1 MPTISSSSPTGCAE
15 LKPLARGIAPLAGW
29 GDGEIVAR
37 RSDAPHDLPVGFRGY
52 DRASTDALLAKLDE
66 KRAALARER
75 DELRQQ
81 LEDLTRDVEE
91 YRKRSDAVADA
102 LVTAQRMALDL
113 RANAEAEIAEQRREA
128 EGLLA
133 EAEAEIAER
142 ERDLAAEREKLV
154 DAGNEIR
161 AEARADATEIVR
173 EARIRADRLIDEVLD
188 ALRAY
193 EDDADG
199 FLSESRTRLVSL
211 VRELIDRIPGSAPAA
226 PEEQPAEVDTE
237 VVAGSGVDTDS
248 SVADS
253 AAA

>member
-1 MPTISSSSPTGCAE
+1 M
-15 LKPLARGIAPLAGW
+15 
-29 GDGEIVAR
+29 AR

-52 DRASTDALLAKLDE
+52 DRASTDALLSKLNE
-66 KRAALARER
+66 RNAALSRER
-75 DELRQQ
+75 DDLSKQVSELK
-81 LEDLTRDVEE
+81 RDVEE
-91 YRKRSDAVADA
+91 YRHRSDAVADA
-102 LVTAQRMALDL
+102 LVTAQRIALDL
-113 RANAEAEIAEQRREA
+113 RANAEVEIAEQIREIDS
-128 EGLLA
+128 LRA
-133 EAEAEIAER
+133 EAEAAIAER
-142 ERDLAAEREKLV
+142 EREVEAAREKLV
-154 DAGNEIR
+154 DVGNEIR

-237 VVAGSGVDTDS
+237 IVAETNASGDTP
-248 SVADS
+248 VADS

>member
-1 MPTISSSSPTGCAE
+1 M
-15 LKPLARGIAPLAGW
+15 
-29 GDGEIVAR
+29 AR
-37 RSDAPHDLPVGFRGY
+37 RSDVPHDLPVGFRGY

-66 KRAALARER
+66 RSAALLRER
-75 DELRQQ
+75 DELWQQ
-81 LEDLTRDVEE
+81 VNDLTQDVNE
-91 YRKRSDAVADA
+91 YRQRSEAVADA

-113 RANAEAEIAEQRREA
+113 RVSAEAEIAEQRREVDGLRASA
-128 EGLLA
+128 ESEL
-133 EAEAEIAER
+133 AER
-142 ERDLAAEREKLV
+142 EREVESEREKLV
-154 DAGNEIR
+154 DVGNEIR

-211 VRELIDRIPGSAPAA
+211 VRELIERIPGTAPSV
-226 PEEQPAEVDTE
+226 PEEQPAEVETE
-237 VVAGSGVDTDS
+237 IVAEADDAP
-248 SVADS
+248 VADS

>member
-1 MPTISSSSPTGCAE
+1 MPTISSRSPTGCAE
-15 LKPLARGIAPLAGW
+15 TKPLGWGIAPRRGW
-29 GDGEIVAR
+29 GDGETVAR
-37 RSDAPHDLPVGFRGY
+37 RSDAHHDLPVGFRGY
-52 DRASTDALLAKLDE
+52 ERASTDALLTKLDE
-66 KRAALARER
+66 RNAAVARER
-75 DELRQQ
+75 DDLRQK
-81 LEDLTRDVEE
+81 LNDLTADVEE

-113 RANAEAEIAEQRREA
+113 RANAEAEIAEQKREVDSQKA
-128 EGLLA
+128 L
-133 EAEAEIAER
+133 AEAEIAER
-142 ERDLAAEREKLV
+142 ERAVDAELEKLV

-226 PEEQPAEVDTE
+226 PEEQPAEVETE
-237 VVAGSGVDTDS
+237 IVADVDTDT

>member
-1 MPTISSSSPTGCAE
+1 M
-15 LKPLARGIAPLAGW
+15 
-29 GDGEIVAR
+29 AR

-52 DRASTDALLAKLDE
+52 DRASTDALLAKLVE
-66 KRAALARER
+66 RSAALTRER
-75 DELRQQ
+75 DDLWRQVNEL
-81 LEDLTRDVEE
+81 TTDVEE
-91 YRKRSDAVADA
+91 YRKRSEAVADA

-113 RANAEAEIAEQRREA
+113 RANAEAEIEERQREVD
-128 EGLLA
+128 GLRASA
-133 EAEAEIAER
+133 EAELAER
-142 ERDLAAEREKLV
+142 EREIASEREKLLDV
-154 DAGNEIR
+154 GNEIR

-211 VRELIDRIPGSAPAA
+211 VRELIERIPGSAPHA
-226 PEEQPAEVDTE
+226 PEEPAEVETE
-237 VVAGSGVDTDS
+237 IVAEADEADHAPA
-248 SVADS
+248 ADS

>member
-1 MPTISSSSPTGCAE
+1 
-15 LKPLARGIAPLAGW
+15 
-29 GDGEIVAR
+29 VAR

-52 DRASTDALLAKLDE
+52 DRASTDALLAKLAE
-66 KRAALARER
+66 RSSALTRER
-75 DELRQQ
+75 DELWRQVN
-81 LEDLTRDVEE
+81 DLTTDVEE
-91 YRKRSDAVADA
+91 YRKRSEAVADA

-113 RANAEAEIAEQRREA
+113 RANAEAEIEEQKREVDA
-128 EGLLA
+128 LRA
-133 EAEAEIAER
+133 EAEAELAER
-142 ERDLAAEREKLV
+142 EREVASEREKLV
-154 DAGNEIR
+154 DLGNEIR

-211 VRELIDRIPGSAPAA
+211 VRELIERIPGTAPAA
-226 PEEQPAEVDTE
+226 PDEQPVETE
-237 VVAGSGVDTDS
+237 VVAEADEPDNAHA
-248 SVADS
+248 ADS

>member
-1 MPTISSSSPTGCAE
+1 
-15 LKPLARGIAPLAGW
+15 
-29 GDGEIVAR
+29 VAR

-66 KRAALARER
+66 RSAALTRER
-75 DELRQQ
+75 DDLWRQVNEL
-81 LEDLTRDVEE
+81 TTDVEE
-91 YRKRSDAVADA
+91 YRKRSEAVADA

-113 RANAEAEIAEQRREA
+113 RANAEAEIEEQKREVD
-128 EGLLA
+128 GLRA
-133 EAEAEIAER
+133 EAEAELAER
-142 ERDLAAEREKLV
+142 QREVASELEKLV
-154 DAGNEIR
+154 DVGNEIR

-211 VRELIDRIPGSAPAA
+211 VRELIERIPGTAPAA
-226 PEEQPAEVDTE
+226 PDEQPEVETEIVAEADEAHDTR
-237 VVAGSGVDTDS
+237 S
-248 SVADS
+248 ADS

>member
-1 MPTISSSSPTGCAE
+1 M
-15 LKPLARGIAPLAGW
+15 
-29 GDGEIVAR
+29 AR

-52 DRASTDALLAKLDE
+52 DRPSTDALLAELDE
-66 KRAALARER
+66 RGAALVRER
-75 DELRQQ
+75 DDLARQNSELK
-81 LEDLTRDVEE
+81 RDVEE
-91 YRKRSDAVADA
+91 YRSRSEAVADA
-102 LVTAQRMALDL
+102 LVTAQRIALDL
-113 RANAEAEIAEQRREA
+113 RANAEAEIAEREREIDDLRTA
-128 EGLLA
+128 A
-133 EAEAEIAER
+133 EAQIAER
-142 ERDLAAEREKLV
+142 EREVESELGKLV

-211 VRELIDRIPGSAPAA
+211 VRELIDRIPGTAPAA
-226 PEEQPAEVDTE
+226 PEEQPAEVETE
-237 VVAGSGVDTDS
+237 IVAESDVATDS

>member
-1 MPTISSSSPTGCAE
+1 
-15 LKPLARGIAPLAGW
+15 
-29 GDGEIVAR
+29 VAR

-52 DRASTDALLAKLDE
+52 DRASTDALLAKLFE
-66 KRAALARER
+66 RSASLTRER
-75 DELRQQ
+75 DDLRRQV
-81 LEDLTRDVEE
+81 DHLTQDVEE
-91 YRKRSDAVADA
+91 YRERSEAVADA
-102 LVTAQRMALDL
+102 LVTAQRIALDL
-113 RANAEAEIAEQRREA
+113 RANAEAEIAERQREID
-128 EGLLA
+128 GLRA

-142 ERDLAAEREKLV
+142 EREVEAEREKLQDV
-154 DAGNEIR
+154 GNEIR

-193 EDDADG
+193 EEDADG

-226 PEEQPAEVDTE
+226 PEEPAEVDTE
-237 VVAGSGVDTDS
+237 IVADADADTGT